1 MEDKI
6 ITLKVKHNLDDVAEK
21 VDKVGDKLE
30 EVDDKVDEI
39 ADSTKKAETG
49 IGKMSKAF
57 TGLGLAIKAAGI
69 GILLDAF
76 QVFKDVMMSNQKV
89 LDLFNTSMTATKNIF
104 ADVVRLI
111 TGDLSFKKFVDNL
124 GKSWEKATDTTKLEN
139 NAKRAAVIQQGL
151 IEKYDRLAELQR
163 QIRDG
168 ENNSLPQRIKANE
181 RLGQILK
188 LQNAE
193 MQKQAKYQL
202 EAAKIRYNSNPN
214 IENEIALL
222 EARNNQS
229 AIAAQVTGLES
240 EQLINI
246 NTLLNEVKTKK
257 EELKQKNEEERLS
270 EIAKL
275 DSRLAAI
282 RTYEANIAAEEI
294 DAETE
299 RKKRA
304 AEKQAQIELEN
315 NAELNSMALYEANLT
330 AEAKKYGDERKENAK
345 KERLEKIDHL
355 NAYADASM
363 AIGQLLGQQTAQG
376 KALAI
381 AASLISTYAAIAK
394 QLEAFAGVP
403 VPGYAIAQAIATG
416 AVGLAQVANIAS
428 VNLGPYSGD
437 LAMSNTP
444 SAPRFNVVGASPFNQ
459 AAQLMNREQ
468 APIKTYVLSSDVSS
482 AQALDR
488 NKITSATL
496 G

>member
-6 ITLKVKHNLDDVAEK
+6 VTLKVKHNLDDVAEK
-21 VDKVGDKLE
+21 VDKVNDKLE
-30 EVDDKVDEI
+30 ETSDKVDDVAE
-39 ADSTKKAETG
+39 STKKAETG
-49 IGKMSKAF
+49 IGKMAKAF

-69 GILLDAF
+69 GVLLDAF
-76 QVFKDVMMSNQKV
+76 QLFKDVMMSNQKV

-104 ADVVRLI
+104 SDVVRLI

-124 GKSWEKATDTTKLEN
+124 GKSWEKATDTTQLEN

-168 ENNSLPQRIKANE
+168 ENNSMPQRIKANE

-188 LQNAE
+188 EQNLA
-193 MQKQAKYQL
+193 MQKQAKLQVD
-202 EAAKIRYNSNPN
+202 AAKIRYNSNPN
-214 IENEIALL
+214 LENEIALL
-222 EARNNQS
+222 EAKNNQAAIS
-229 AIAAQVTGLES
+229 AQITSLES
-240 EQLINI
+240 EQLINL
-246 NTLLNEVKTKK
+246 NTLLTEQKGKRQELINKK
-257 EELKQKNEEERLS
+257 EEERLKDL
-270 EIAKL
+270 ANL
-275 DSRLAAI
+275 DARLSSI
-282 RTYEANIAAEEI
+282 RTYEANIASEEITAEE
-294 DAETE
+294 E

-304 AEKQAQIELEN
+304 AEKQAQIEFEN
-315 NAELNSMALYEANLT
+315 NAELSAMATYEANLT

-363 AIGQLLGQQTAQG
+363 AIGQLLGQQTAEG

-394 QLEAFAGVP
+394 QLEAFSGVP
-403 VPGYAIAQAIATG
+403 IPGYAIAQAIATG
-416 AVGLAQVANIAS
+416 AVGLAQVSNIAS

-444 SAPRFNVVGASPFNQ
+444 SAPRFNVVGASPINQ
-459 AAQLMNREQ
+459 AAQLMNREIG
-468 APIKTYVLSSDVSS
+468 PIKTYVLSSDVTT

>member
-6 ITLKVKHNLDDVAEK
+6 VTLKVKHNLDDVAEK
-21 VDKVGDKLE
+21 VDKVNDKLE
-30 EVDDKVDEI
+30 ETSDKVDDVAE
-39 ADSTKKAETG
+39 STKKAETG
-49 IGKMSKAF
+49 IGKMAKAF
-57 TGLGLAIKAAGI
+57 TGLGLAIKSAGI
-69 GILLDAF
+69 GVLLDAF
-76 QVFKDVMMSNQKV
+76 QLFKDVMMSNQKV

-104 ADVVRLI
+104 SDVVRLI

-124 GKSWEKATDTTKLEN
+124 GKSWEKATDTTQLEN

-163 QIRDG
+163 QIRDN
-168 ENNSLPQRIKANE
+168 EALSMPTRIKANE

-188 LQNAE
+188 EQNLA
-193 MQKQAKYQL
+193 MQKQAKLQVD
-202 EAAKIRYNSNPN
+202 AAKIRYNSNPN
-214 IENEIALL
+214 LENEIALL
-222 EARNNQS
+222 EAKNNQAAIS
-229 AIAAQVTGLES
+229 AQITGLES
-240 EQLINI
+240 EQLINL
-246 NTLLNEVKTKK
+246 NTLLTEQKGKRQELIDKK
-257 EELKQKNEEERLS
+257 EEERLKDL
-270 EIAKL
+270 ANL
-275 DSRLAAI
+275 DARLAAI

-294 DAETE
+294 TAEEE

-304 AEKQAQIELEN
+304 AEKQAQIEFEN
-315 NAELNSMALYEANLT
+315 NAELSAMALYEANLT

-363 AIGQLLGQQTAQG
+363 AVGQLLGQQTAEG
-376 KALAI
+376 KALAM

-444 SAPRFNVVGASPFNQ
+444 SAPRFNVVGASPINQ
-459 AAQLMNREQ
+459 AAQLMNREIG
-468 APIKTYVLSSDVSS
+468 PIKTYVLSSDVTT